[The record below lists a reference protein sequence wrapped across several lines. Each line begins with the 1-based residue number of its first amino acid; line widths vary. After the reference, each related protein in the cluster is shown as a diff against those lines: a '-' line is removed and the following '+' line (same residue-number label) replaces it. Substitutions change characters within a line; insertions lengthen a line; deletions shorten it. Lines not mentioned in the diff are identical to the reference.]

1 MLAESQEHILKSITR
16 AVAAADSRLLLRDKF
31 IACNSAC
38 AKYRVKAEF
47 TKQFKG
53 VNVQKKRNY
62 AMTNGTPSYDEVN
75 TIFQA
80 SGVYRNA
87 EAVRGMILLLNSKL
101 FRHPKEFA
109 EVWNEYGKAAEEIV
123 NLSRE
128 EVSLIGSSLI
138 NSLGGKDKGRAPWPA
153 QGPAGRDRGALL
165 GRAGPEHLQH
175 SVPARSC
182 RQVQGHREERCQVC
196 RSLCGRENISRR
208 GS

>member
-1 MLAESQEHILKSITR
+1 MLAESQGRFLQSISR
-16 AVAAADSRLLLRDKF
+16 AVDATDARLLLRDKF

-53 VNVQKKRNY
+53 VNVQKKRNC

-109 EVWNEYGKAAEEIV
+109 EVWNAYGHAAEKFIT
-123 NLSRE
+123 LSRE
-128 EVSLIGSSLI
+128 EVSSFFKYLIALV
-138 NSLGGKDKGRAPWPA
+138 GGEDKG
-153 QGPAGRDRGALL
+153 
-165 GRAGPEHLQH
+165 
-175 SVPARSC
+175 
-182 RQVQGHREERCQVC
+182 
-196 RSLCGRENISRR
+196 
-208 GS
+208 

>member
-1 MLAESQEHILKSITR
+1 MM
-16 AVAAADSRLLLRDKF
+16 
-31 IACNSAC
+31 
-38 AKYRVKAEF
+38 
-47 TKQFKG
+47 KG
-53 VNVQKKRNY
+53 PP
-62 AMTNGTPSYDEVN
+62 TYDEV
-75 TIFQA
+75 TTLFTA
-80 SGVYRNA
+80 SGVQRNP

-138 NSLGGKDKGRAPWPA
+138 NSLGGEDKGRAPWPA

-175 SVPARSC
+175 SVPARS
-182 RQVQGHREERCQVC
+182 RKQVQGHRDER
-196 RSLCGRENISRR
+196 S
-208 GS
+208 